1 MTQSNSQMY
10 EETMPIKVLYF
21 ASLKELFGRGEQQLS
36 ADGLSTVEDVWKH
49 VSEGYDV
56 SQQVLY
62 SINQEYAQADSI
74 VQAGDEVAFFP
85 PVTGG

>member
-1 MTQSNSQMY
+1 MY

-21 ASLKELFGRGEQQLS
+21 ASLKELFGRSEQQLS
-36 ADGLSTVEDVWKH
+36 IDGLSTVEDVWRR

-62 SINQEYAQADSI
+62 SINQEYAQADSL

>member
-1 MTQSNSQMY
+1 MTQSNNQMY
-10 EETMPIKVLYF
+10 EETMSIKVLYF
-21 ASLKELFGRGEQQLS
+21 ASLKELFGRSEQQLS
-36 ADGLSTVEDVWKH
+36 VDGLNTVEDVWKH

-62 SINQEYAQADSI
+62 SINQEYAQADSL

>member
-10 EETMPIKVLYF
+10 EEIMPIKVLYF
-21 ASLKELFGRGEQQLS
+21 ASLKELFGRSEQQLS
-36 ADGLSTVEDVWKH
+36 VDGLSTVEDVWRR

-62 SINQEYAQADSI
+62 SINQEYAQADSL
-74 VQAGDEVAFFP
+74 VKSGDEVAFFP